1 MYRHIESISLIVLAL
16 ALATGCSSKPV
27 SYAAQIQPILNKN
40 CMECHAQGKKGEK
53 KSGLNMETYAQL
65 MTGTR
70 FGPVIVPGNSISSTL
85 VRLIDQKAD
94 AKINMPHEK
103 GKIPE
108 NDIALIKTWINEG
121 AKNN

>member
-1 MYRHIESISLIVLAL
+1 MKRHIESVSLVLL
-16 ALATGCSSKPV
+16 AVVLTSGCSKGV
-27 SYAAQIQPILNKN
+27 SYTAQIQPILSKN
-40 CMECHAQGKKGEK
+40 CLECHAAGKQGAE

-65 MTGTR
+65 MSGTR

-94 AKINMPHEK
+94 PTINMPHEK

-108 NDIALIKTWINEG
+108 NEIALIKAWIDEG